1 MTLPSRPAILAIAAT
16 VGVTLLVGTLEWS
29 RRHPNLPPVPAT
41 LPAPR
46 PGVLQV
52 TDAVRSLKLITWQF
66 DTTISAE
73 TVSDKWYGN
82 AIASVRAP
90 VRYQYGVNLENVRR
104 ADIFVDSDGY
114 TFIVPPPERVSVEVN
129 LAELNQTL
137 QVSGARWKGQNQ
149 DQIDQA
155 RKALADLA
163 QQTQLSPDDVARLRE
178 VSRQQ
183 IETMLRNVTGAGSS
197 ARISVRF
204 AE

>member
-1 MTLPSRPAILAIAAT
+1 VPAPPAT
-16 VGVTLLVGTLEWS
+16 V
-29 RRHPNLPPVPAT
+29 PA
-41 LPAPR
+41 AR

-73 TVSDKWYGN
+73 SVSDKWYGN

-90 VRYQYGVNLENVRR
+90 VRYQYGVNLEHLRR
-104 ADIFVDSDGY
+104 EDIFLDAGGY

-129 LAELNQTL
+129 LAALNQTL
-137 QVSGARWKGQNQ
+137 QVSGARWKSQNQ
-149 DQIDQA
+149 DQIDEA
-155 RKALADLA
+155 RKRLA
-163 QQTQLSPDDVARLRE
+163 QVAQETQLSPEDVTRLRE

-183 IETMLRNVTGAGSS
+183 IERMLQNVTGADAS
-197 ARISVRF
+197 ARVSVRF